1 MNQTLDEF
9 KTMLQIINSNDKD
22 IAVNNILHG
31 DFDIIFIGMIIKS
44 IEKIKD
50 KIEIIREIE
59 SKTNYSWSNCI
70 NLIDVSIE
78 DIKTDLEKKPEFND
92 VFKYFI
98 ENFKNIKY
106 EHRK

>member
-1 MNQTLDEF
+1 MEQTIDEF

-22 IAVNNILHG
+22 IAVNNIING
-31 DFDIIFIGMIIKS
+31 NFDNIFTKMIIKS

-50 KIEIIREIE
+50 KLEIIREIE
-59 SKTNYSWSNCI
+59 SKSNYT

-78 DIKTDLEKKPEFND
+78 DIKEDLEKNSQFNNIYE
-92 VFKYFI
+92 YFI

-106 EHRK
+106 EHGR